1 MFIRLRLTFGFFDR
15 DFVFDLIEVVLAG
28 LTAEGLR
35 DFDRVRDF
43 GFVKSYFASFSRF
56 FTFLTFIWARSF
68 LALFGVLDR
77 LLLPTYFISDFFC
90 LAGLTFLIL
99 LAFLELLLL
108 CELFRELLLLLLR
121 RNFFDELFRFLAL
134 LLLLHELLLA
144 LGSLE
149 ELLIFLALLLILL
162 LLALCFSFELLLRMS
177 CYEEMLGGD

>member
-1 MFIRLRLTFGFFDR
+1 MFIRLRLTFGDFDR
-15 DFVFDLIEVVLAG
+15 DFVFDLIELVLAG

-108 CELFRELLLLLLR
+108 CELFRELLLILL
-121 RNFFDELFRFLAL
+121 RFLAL

-162 LLALCFSFELLLRMS
+162 LLALRFSFELLLRMS